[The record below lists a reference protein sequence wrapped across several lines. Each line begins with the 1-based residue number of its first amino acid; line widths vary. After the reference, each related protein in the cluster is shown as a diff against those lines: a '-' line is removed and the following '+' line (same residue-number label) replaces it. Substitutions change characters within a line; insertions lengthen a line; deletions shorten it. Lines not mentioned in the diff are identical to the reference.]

1 MDFVTD
7 NKNNSLTAKVLRH
20 FPPGANVVEI
30 SDPNA
35 LDIICNSL
43 NLYIDKALEQ
53 NHPEIMLLAALNNG
67 KWIDSNLNITM
78 IFSQ

>member
-1 MDFVTD
+1 MDFLTD

-20 FPPGANVVEI
+20 FPPGTNVVEI

-53 NHPEIMLLAALNNG
+53 NHPEIILLAALNNG